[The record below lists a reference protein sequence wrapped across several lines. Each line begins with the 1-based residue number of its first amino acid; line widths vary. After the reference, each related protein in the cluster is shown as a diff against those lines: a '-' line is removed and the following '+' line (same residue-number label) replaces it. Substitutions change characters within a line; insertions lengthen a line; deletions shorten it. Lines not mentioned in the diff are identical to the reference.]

1 MEQIIFD
8 SSYLLSTPTFLEDV
22 PQTFNPSR
30 QVYLFNNFNC
40 SHPSF
45 HVEYPLLTH
54 KEWQSFILWEM
65 LYLFWL
71 GNLSNFFSCNDY
83 SLKKKLISV
92 MLSFRSTITSSIKI
106 LAGIL
111 STILYFFLILK
122 FAAIQFCQHSFF
134 QRISKKGSEYMLV
147 WNSKKLMNLWL
158 IMLLGDLR
166 FYYDIFRFTAP
177 SPRHPKETANLKSC
191 L

>member
-106 LAGIL
+106 LAGM
-111 STILYFFLILK
+111 
-122 FAAIQFCQHSFF
+122 HSFNSTVLF
-134 QRISKKGSEYMLV
+134 SDFKICSHPILPTLFLWAYFKTTNELV
-147 WNSKKLMNLWL
+147 INYVV
-158 IMLLGDLR
+158 GR
-166 FYYDIFRFTAP
+166 P
-177 SPRHPKETANLKSC
+177 
-191 L
+191 